1 MADQAMIERAV
12 RKLEQRG
19 AKAAIIVRL
28 FALADSFRR
37 PVERMIGADIKGAIA
52 MGLARA
58 GSEHGHGH
66 GGHGGH
72 GHDGP
77 APAPRIRS
85 SLPIET
91 VGGLDS
97 NPLFAAA
104 LLDRA
109 RALSRNPARE
119 TIIVGAHGSGDD
131 RLNQQWEAHLEAVA
145 EHIRKAGGDEFLAI
159 RTATWRED
167 WADKRDPQIQKIRA
181 MVEEGGAARGKGTG
195 DSGANGGRRAGEEIS
210 FRS

>member
-1 MADQAMIERAV
+1 
-12 RKLEQRG
+12 
-19 AKAAIIVRL
+19 
-28 FALADSFRR
+28 
-37 PVERMIGADIKGAIA
+37 
-52 MGLARA
+52 MGM
-58 GSEHGHGH
+58 GDM
-66 GGHGGH
+66 GGTGGH

-119 TIIVGAHGSGDD
+119 TIIGVAHGSGDD

-181 MVEEGGAARGKGTG
+181 MVEEGGRQGGRALVIPARTVGEGPERKFLSGLEYELGTG
-195 DSGANGGRRAGEEIS
+195 FAPHPKFVQWIEEQIKSGIRQFNHTASGGTSSAEAEGWRVARIGAMNIGRA
-210 FRS
+210 